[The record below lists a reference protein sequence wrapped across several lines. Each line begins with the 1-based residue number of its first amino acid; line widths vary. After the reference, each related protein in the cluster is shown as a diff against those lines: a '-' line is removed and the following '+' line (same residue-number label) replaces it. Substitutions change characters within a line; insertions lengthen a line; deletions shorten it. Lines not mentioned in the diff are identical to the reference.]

1 MNTEKMTARIR
12 ALFAKAESTTYE
24 SEAETYLAKAYEL
37 LAQHGIEE
45 AVARAGAGTDS
56 SEISKWVFTPTG
68 PYKYDQIMLV
78 GCIVDAL
85 HCSAVKTADNKRVT
99 VYGVKAHL
107 DRAEMLAGFLVA
119 YMLGLAVK
127 SEPEFPWESKV
138 TYRKSVMAGFMSTV
152 HNRLK
157 RAEKQ
162 AAGESED
169 AKGAALVLMS
179 DSRRAEEAMR
189 AAANGPLGTAAA
201 PRRSRAGWSAGEEAA
216 NSVDLG
222 GGNRVGGRRAIA
234 G

>member
-12 ALFAKAESTTYE
+12 ALFAKAENTTYE

-56 SEISKWVFTPTG
+56 SEIGKWVFVPKG
-68 PYKYDQIMLV
+68 PYKYDQVMLV

-85 HCSAVKTADNKRVT
+85 HCSAVKTPDNKRVT
-99 VYGVKAHL
+99 IYGVKAHL
-107 DRAEMLAGFLVA
+107 DRSEMLAGFLVG
-119 YMLGLAVK
+119 YMLGLAAK
-127 SEPEFPWESKV
+127 AEPEFPWESKV
-138 TYRKSVMAGFMSTV
+138 TYRKSLMAGFMSTV
-152 HNRLK
+152 HHRLK
-157 RAEKQ
+157 QAEKQ

-169 AKGAALVLMS
+169 AKGAALVLVS
-179 DSRRAEEAMR
+179 DAKRAEQAMR
-189 AAANGPLGTAAA
+189 DANGALATAGS
-201 PRRSRAGWSAGEEAA
+201 PRRSQSGWSAGEEAA

-222 GGNRVGGRRAIA
+222 GGNRVGGRQAIS